1 MSAAC
6 FYSAVIATPFAC
18 FKFARK
24 AKLAAFHFGMAAYSY
39 TFGGGC
45 CFFAFAGSTFL
56 LWA

>member
-39 TFGGGC
+39 TFAGGC
-45 CFFAFAGSTFL
+45 CFFAFAG
-56 LWA
+56 